1 MKKKAII
8 LTIITIIAIGIIT
21 LGVCWRNKNVKENS
35 NLISCGNHIDE
46 DQNMLCD
53 NCGVDLSK
61 SGILVKKSLTQ
72 NINEKQKVEIEGN
85 MPAQSE
91 LTIKEVDENKSQEMA
106 QKIYKDSKVIASY
119 EIGINNKNQKY
130 QPEKQGEKVIVKISG
145 LELEEDKTYVILH
158 MEDNNKKYEKINI
171 KKIGKDTVEFKARS
185 FSTYILVEINE
196 YFVTFEGNGNF
207 KVKTNAGV
215 EVESGEQLLISDF
228 SNFTVEPED
237 GYVVYG
243 EIELIDKNGKITILD
258 KKVSNL
264 TTTYTIPT
272 IEGSSRVKIRT
283 TFAPK
288 ITEQPKITKAVPG
301 EPVSFTVKSQYT
313 QRYQWQ
319 YKEPGINIW
328 KNIEGTKIGIVESDE
343 KQSKLIITNVTKAN
357 TAFEY
362 RCLLIN
368 NGCNTE
374 ETAVKTNPVM
384 AIYTTTS
391 ELDVKYTGEV
401 LEDITGKILISGDLE
416 YGATLIVDT
425 SEIKP
430 TDCNLTYK
438 WYSNSIASTE
448 NGTQI
453 KTGTNTYQITKAEI
467 GKYIYVEVVATKDG
481 YNERTIK
488 AITYDTVGKMIIQK
502 PKVSG
507 EYIYTGTEQT
517 VQLENYNTAT
527 MTASNITR
535 INSGKQVVTVSL
547 KDSSIYSWEDQTT
560 ADVKLEWEIKKLDR
574 TLTIEKSVELE
585 QGKTT
590 ILTYKYDGENA
601 DVYVKNDNETVISVT
616 NTSTTNGG
624 TLTIVGKEIGKANI
638 TINVKE
644 TTNYGDV
651 NASIEC
657 QVVKAQADTAAYM
670 ITEWTIPSAN
680 TTIKL
685 PVQGTGLNI
694 TVDWG
699 DGTAEQTVTTSFPT
713 HTYATAGTYEIKV
726 WGTCPKWGYA
736 SEWSISTSSNY
747 YTYTQYLTKVKQFGE
762 LGAKQYGFSLCKNL
776 TEVSGD
782 NLVTSKTFEN
792 VTDMSDMFSDCSNLT
807 SLDVSSFD
815 TSKVTNMSMM
825 FSYCSK
831 LTSLDLSGFDTSK
844 VTNMSSMFFYCSN
857 LTSLDVSRFD
867 TSKVTNMSS
876 MFYNCGNLTSL
887 DVSGF
892 DTSEVISMSNMFN
905 NCTNLTSL
913 DVSKFNTSNVTK
925 MLGMFNYCRNL
936 TSLDVSG
943 FDTSKVIN
951 MSEMFNYCSK
961 LTSLDV
967 SKFNTSKVT
976 DMSRMFYNCS
986 SLTSL
991 DASNFNTSN
1000 VTIMEWM
1007 FSYCSNLTSLDLS
1020 GFDTSKVTIIEGM
1033 FRNCSN
1039 LTSLDLSGF
1048 DTSEVISM
1056 SNMFSYCSNLTSL
1069 DVSKFDTSKVTDM
1082 SYMFY
1087 NCSNL
1092 TSLDVSGFDT
1102 SKVTNMPGMF
1112 SYCSNLTSL
1121 DVSGFDTSKVTII
1134 EGMFRNCSNLTS
1146 LDLSNFD
1153 TSKVTNMQN
1162 MFLNCSKL
1170 KSLQLSNKFAIPT
1183 SNNTYIFTNTP
1194 NLTSIILVDSTPL
1207 ASQFTNIK
1215 SQLDGKT
1222 FYVPS
1227 KVAETAYE
1235 TSWVADF
1242 TADRIH
1248 PILELVGDEN
1258 VTIKAGETYT
1268 DAGYTVAG
1276 FDKTNSGDY
1285 TVYGYNVTTSGE
1297 VNTAIAGTY
1306 KIDYTIT
1313 RTYTNAG
1320 VAQTDTLM
1328 SVERTV
1334 TVEVNEKAKMI
1345 TEWTIPSAN
1354 TTIKLP
1360 VQGTGLNI
1368 TVEWGDGSSEQT
1380 VTTKFPTHTYA
1391 TAGTYEIKVW
1401 GTCPMWGYA
1410 SEWSIST
1417 SSNYYTY
1424 TKYLTKVKQFGELSA
1439 TLYGFAQCNKLTE
1452 VSGDNLVTEKT
1463 FKNVTNMSY
1472 MFYYCNKLTALDV
1485 SGFNTLN
1492 VTNMSNMFCYCS
1504 NLTALDVSAFNTSNV
1519 TNMSNMFSDCTRL
1532 TSLNLMQ
1539 FDTSKVTNMV
1549 FMFDGCS
1556 SLTSLD
1562 LSGFDT
1568 SKVTDMSYM
1577 FGACIRLTNLD
1588 VSKLD
1593 TSKVTNMK
1601 GMFSAC
1607 RILTSLEISNFDT
1620 SSVENMSY
1628 MFYGCSNLITLDLS
1642 AFNTSNV
1649 TNMSNMFSD
1658 CTRLTSLNLM
1668 QFDTSKVTNMV
1679 FMFDGC
1685 SSLTSLDL
1693 SGFNT
1698 SQVKNMSN
1706 MFCDCSSLT
1715 SLNVSNFDTSNVTN
1729 MSTMFYNCSSLT
1741 SLNVTGFN
1749 TSKIT
1754 NMYQMF
1760 YGCSN
1765 LTTLDLST
1773 FDTSNVTTMYR
1784 MFYSCSS
1791 LTNLGVSNFNTSNVT
1806 NMYEMF
1812 CSCSDLVILDIGAF
1826 DTSNVTDMGY
1836 MFSNCSGLTS
1846 LDLSN
1851 FNTSSVTDMR
1861 YMFEKCGNLKSL
1873 QLSNKF
1879 KIPTSRNANMFTNT
1893 PSLKSI
1899 ILIDTE
1905 PLASQF
1911 TPVKSQLT
1919 GKTFYVPSKS
1929 AETAY
1934 ETSWVA
1940 DFTADRIQPI
1950 LELVGDEN
1958 VTIKAGE
1965 TYTDAG
1971 YTVAGFD
1978 KTNSGDYTVYGYN
1991 VTTSGEVNTAVA
2003 GKYTIEY
2010 ILTRTY
2016 KVGILNKLAE
2026 VMRVTRTVTVE
2037 VNEKAKMITEWT
2049 IPAAN
2054 TTIKLPVQGTGLKIT
2069 VDWGDGT
2076 AEQTVTTA
2084 FPTHIYATAG
2094 TYEIKVWGTCPHWG
2108 DASSSTV
2115 STTSNYY
2122 TYTQYLT
2129 KVKQF
2134 GELGARQYGFAQ
2146 CKNLT
2151 EVSGNNLVTSK
2162 TFENVTDMADMFYNC
2177 SNLTSLD
2184 VSGFDT
2190 SKVTNMSAMF
2200 YSCSN
2205 LTSLDVSGFDTSNV
2219 TTMSSMFGSC
2229 RNLTSLNVS
2238 GFDTSNVTTM
2248 GGMFDRCRN
2257 LTSLNVSG
2265 FDTSNV
2271 TDMSGM
2277 FQSCSG
2283 LTSLDVS
2290 GFDTSNVTTMGG
2302 MFSTCR
2308 NLTSLNVS
2316 GFDTSKVTNMSGM
2329 FSDCSKLTSL
2339 DVSGFDT
2346 AKVTKM
2352 SSMFNRC
2359 SNLTSLDV
2367 SEFDTAKVTDMS
2379 LMFYYC
2385 SNLTSLDVSGFDT
2398 SNVRSMYSMF
2408 QNCSGLT
2415 SLDLSNF
2422 NTSKVTDM
2430 SYMFY
2435 NCTKLKSLQLSN
2447 KFKTP
2452 TSNISNMFT
2461 NTPTIKSII
2470 IVDSEPLAS
2479 QFTPVKSQ
2487 LTGKTFYVPNKVAET
2502 AYEESWS
2509 GDFTADRIQPILELV
2524 GDENVTIKA
2533 GETYTDAG
2541 YTVAGFDK
2549 TNSGDYTV
2557 YGYNVTTSGE
2567 VNTAVAGKYT
2577 IEYILT
2583 RTHNNGT
2590 GTVTEEI
2597 MKATRTVEV
2606 IDTASYMITEW
2617 TIPSANTTIKL
2628 PVQGTGLNITVDW
2641 GDGSAE
2647 QTVTTAF
2654 PTHIYAEAGTY
2665 EIKVRGNCP
2674 EWGYASS
2681 STVSTTSDY
2690 YTYTQYLTKV
2700 KQFGELNA
2708 TRYGFARC
2716 TSLTEVS
2723 GENLVTSKTFEK
2735 VTSME
2740 GMFYNCEGL
2749 INLDLSNFDTSKVT
2763 SMSRMFDGCSRLTNL
2778 DVSGFDTSQVTS
2790 MYQMFYVCSSLTNLD
2805 LSGFNTSKVTNMG
2818 DMFYHCSS
2826 LTNLDVSRFDT
2837 SSVTYMG
2844 LMFAD
2849 CSSLTNLDVSRFD
2862 TSKVTN
2868 MGVMFYNCEGLTNLD
2883 VSGFNTSKVTEMG
2896 LMFAGCSSLTNLD
2909 VSGFD
2914 TSNVTSMQSMFRDCS
2929 KLTNLDVSRFNT
2941 SQVTDMISMF
2951 DGCSSLTNLDVSRFD
2966 TSNVTSMSGM
2976 FAGCS
2981 SLTSLDVSRFNTSK
2995 VTDMYVM
3002 FSGCSNL
3009 KTLQLSNKYAIPTSN
3024 ATNMFTNTTNLN
3036 SIILVD
3042 NIPLANQFTN
3052 VKDQL
3057 NGKKIYVPNKVAET
3071 TYEESWSGDF
3081 TADRIQPILELVGKE
3096 NITLNVG
3103 NTYTDAGYTVAGF
3116 DKTNSG
3122 DYTVYGY
3129 NVTTSGE
3136 VNTAVAGKY
3145 TIEYILT
3152 RTHNN
3157 GTGTVTEEIMKATR
3171 TVEVIDTA
3179 SYMITEWN
3187 VSGDAGLTI
3196 KLPAQGIGLNI
3207 TVDWGDGSDTET
3219 FTTAFPTHTYATA
3232 GTYEIKVWGTCPEWG
3247 YSSRTAVKTTS
3258 DYYTYTQY
3266 LTKVKQFGE
3275 LNAIR
3280 YGFAQCENLVEVSG
3294 ENLVTSKTFEK
3305 TTSMAYMF
3313 YQCSSITNLDVSN
3326 FDTSKATTMSY
3337 MFFGCSNLTKLD
3349 VSNFDTSKV
3358 TTMSYMFFGCS
3369 NLTKL
3374 DVSNFDTSKV
3384 TIMSYM
3390 FGGCR
3395 NLKSLDVSDFDVSN
3409 VSTMECMFAACSNLI
3424 SLDVSNFNTS
3434 NVTNMGL
3441 MFSSCRNLTSLDLSN
3456 FDTSN
3461 VINMTKM
3468 FNGCA
3473 NLKELNLN
3481 NFNTLNV
3488 TKMSSMFR
3496 DCGSLTSLNV
3506 SSFDT
3511 SKVTDMSEMFYNCS
3525 SLTSLD
3531 ISKFDTSKVTDMSR
3545 MFRDCRNLTSLD
3557 VSNFDTSNVKS
3568 TSYMFDSCTNLKS
3581 LQLSNKFKIPT
3592 SKNTDIFAN
3601 TTSLNSLI
3609 LVDTE
3614 PLASQFTSVKSQIT
3628 GKTIYVPNKVAETA
3642 YETAWASDFTADR
3655 IRPILELVG
3664 KENITLNVGN
3674 TYTDA
3679 GYTVAGFDKTNSGDY
3694 TVYGY
3699 NVTTSGEVNTA
3710 VAGKYTIEYILT
3722 RTHNNGTGTVTEE
3735 IMKAT
3740 RTVEVIDTASYMITE
3755 WNVSGDAGLTIKLPV
3770 QGTGLNITVDWG
3782 DGTESEAI
3790 TTAFPTH
3797 TYDTAGTYEIKVLG
3811 TCPEWG
3817 YASLGSVSTTSNS
3830 NYYTYTQYLTKV
3842 KQFGELGAQQYGF
3855 AQCKNL
3861 TEVSGDN
3868 LVTSK
3873 TFENVTDMSY
3883 MFYYCSNLT
3892 SLDVSGFDTSKVTNM
3907 SSMFRNCSNLT
3918 SLDVSK
3924 FNTSNVTSMLYM
3936 FCGCSNLTSLDLT
3949 NFDTSKVT
3957 DMSGM
3962 FYNCSKLMSLDVSG
3976 FDTSKVTDMSS
3987 MFYYCSNLTSLDV
4000 SKFNTSNVTDMSRM
4014 FYYCSNLTSLDVSG
4028 FDTSKVTTM
4037 AWMFYN
4043 CSNLTSL
4050 DVSGF
4055 DTAKVTNMRY
4065 MFGKCSNLTSLDVSG
4080 FDTSKVTDMSVMFYN
4095 CTGLISLDLTNFD
4108 TLNVTTM
4115 SDMFSNC
4122 SNLTSLDVSGFD
4134 TSKVTNM
4141 QKMFLNCSKL
4151 KSLQL
4156 TNKFKIPSSGITDMF
4171 TNTTNLTSII
4181 LVDSTPLAGQFT
4193 NIKSQLDGK
4202 KFYVPNK
4209 VAETAYEESWSG
4221 DFTADRIQPILE
4233 LVGKENITL
4242 NVGETYTD
4250 AGYTVAGFTKADS
4263 GAYTCY
4269 GYSVSSS
4276 GEVNTAVAGKY
4287 KITYKVTRTYEKDGQ
4302 TITTQ
4307 PYEVT
4312 REITVMALPLTKPTL
4327 IGTYTYNGLIQTA
4340 QLKTVNESRFEI
4352 TNNTRKD
4359 AGTQEITVSIKDK
4372 NTYAWEDG
4380 TTDDIKITWEIKPI
4394 IAEITWSATTIEYDG
4409 TAKTVTATVSNAV
4422 NGEVITVTEYEG
4434 TTTAVNVGEYTAKVK
4449 SLSSTN
4455 YTLEG
4460 ALNTE
4465 KKWYIQVTVVDMQVI
4480 MKDYSYGGT
4489 LPTPSITNNSAGRKV
4504 TYYYSENDTNQ
4515 GGTDWSTVKDSFAL
4529 PVGTYYMYAIVEANQ
4544 NYQETLTDP
4553 VSFKVLGTEL
4563 KVSVTKENKIEYDG
4577 NWVNQNVYIYIT
4589 VEGNANVT
4597 AYQYKIGTNGSW
4609 IDKVTSPVILQNNM
4623 NGEVIVRGVNPAGKA
4638 VTSEKSAGLIKI
4650 DKTVPSI
4657 TNVSYKNE
4665 NKELSITATINDNL
4679 SGITAYAITAE
4690 NGIREWIESTQGTKQ
4705 AIVDGSG
4712 TYTIWAKDEAGNI
4725 GHETIDVVKDIHA
4738 PVGTIIVKDA
4748 YTVESN
4754 IYYTNQMNVILQIT
4768 ATDDIST
4775 SNQIKMAI
4783 YKEDDYNAL
4792 TSEDEIVWEQYK
4804 ENKQWTLTKENAD
4817 EKIYLI
4823 LKDMAGNISVK
4834 VGK

>member
-91 LTIKEVDENKSQEMA
+91 LTIKEVDENKSQEIA
-106 QKIYKDSKVIASY
+106 EKIYKDSKVIASY

-288 ITEQPKITKAVPG
+288 ITEQPKITKAVLG

-736 SEWSISTSSNY
+736 SFNTVSSTSNSDY

-762 LGAKQYGFSLCKNL
+762 LGAQQYGFAQCKNV

-792 VTDMSDMFSDCSNLT
+792 VTDMSRMFSSCSN
-807 SLDVSSFD
+807 
-815 TSKVTNMSMM
+815 
-825 FSYCSK
+825 
-831 LTSLDLSGFDTSK
+831 LTSLDLSGFDTSN
-844 VTNMSSMFFYCSN
+844 VTNMSRMFSSCSN
-857 LTSLDVSRFD
+857 
-867 TSKVTNMSS
+867 
-876 MFYNCGNLTSL
+876 
-887 DVSGF
+887 
-892 DTSEVISMSNMFN
+892 
-905 NCTNLTSL
+905 
-913 DVSKFNTSNVTK
+913 
-925 MLGMFNYCRNL
+925 
-936 TSLDVSG
+936 
-943 FDTSKVIN
+943 
-951 MSEMFNYCSK
+951 

-976 DMSRMFYNCS
+976 DMSG
-986 SLTSL
+986 
-991 DASNFNTSN
+991 
-1000 VTIMEWM
+1000 M
-1007 FSYCSNLTSLDLS
+1007 FSNCSNLTSLDVSKFNTSKVTTMSGMFYNCSKLMSLDVSGFDTSNVTTMSGMFDNCSKLMSLDVS
-1020 GFDTSKVTIIEGM
+1020 GFDTSKVTDMSSM
-1033 FRNCSN
+1033 FY
-1039 LTSLDLSGF
+1039 
-1048 DTSEVISM
+1048 
-1056 SNMFSYCSNLTSL
+1056 YCSNLTSL
-1069 DVSKFDTSKVTDM
+1069 DVSKFNTSNVTDMSRMFYYCSNLTSLDVSRFDTSNVTTMSGMFDNCSNLTSLDVSKFNTSKVTNMGAMFSGCSKLISLDVSGFDTSNVTTM
-1082 SYMFY
+1082 SGMFY
-1087 NCSNL
+1087 NCSKL
-1092 TSLDVSGFDT
+1092 MSLDVSGFDT
-1102 SKVTNMPGMF
+1102 SKVTDMSSMF
-1112 SYCSNLTSL
+1112 YYCSNLTSLDVSKFNTSNVTDMSRMFYYCSNLTSL
-1121 DVSGFDTSKVTII
+1121 DVSGFDTSKVTTMAW
-1134 EGMFRNCSNLTS
+1134 MFYDCSNLTSLDVSGFDTAKVTNMRYMFGKCSNLTS
-1146 LDLSNFD
+1146 LDLSGFDTSKVTTMAWMFYNCTGLISLDLTNFDTSNVTDLSMMFYDCSNLTSLDVSGFD

-1170 KSLQLSNKFAIPT
+1170 KSLQLSNKFKIPT
-1183 SNNTYIFTNTP
+1183 SKNGSMFTNTP
-1194 NLTSIILVDSTPL
+1194 TLKSIIIVDTEPL
-1207 ASQFTNIK
+1207 ASQFTPVK
-1215 SQLDGKT
+1215 SQLTGKT
-1222 FYVPS
+1222 IYVPS
-1227 KVAETAYE
+1227 KSDETAYE

-1242 TADRIH
+1242 TADRIQ

-1297 VNTAIAGTY
+1297 VNTTVVGTY
-1306 KIDYTIT
+1306 KIDYTLT

-1345 TEWTIPSAN
+1345 TEWTISTDN
-1354 TTIKLP
+1354 TEIKLP

-1368 TVEWGDGSSEQT
+1368 TVDWGDGSSEQT

-1424 TKYLTKVKQFGELSA
+1424 TQYLTKVKQFGELSA

-1485 SGFNTLN
+1485 SGFNTSN

-1601 GMFSAC
+1601 GMFSLC

-1919 GKTFYVPSKS
+1919 GKTIYVPNKV

-1978 KTNSGDYTVYGYN
+1978 KTNSGDYTVYCYN
-1991 VTTSGEVNTAVA
+1991 VTTSGEVNTAKV
-2003 GKYTIEY
+2003 GTYKIEY

-2016 KVGILNKLAE
+2016 TIAGTTQTDTVMTAE
-2026 VMRVTRTVTVE
+2026 RTVIVKSAVKE
-2037 VNEKAKMITEWT
+2037 EAKMITEWT

-2054 TTIKLPVQGTGLKIT
+2054 TTIKLPVQGTGLNIT
-2069 VDWGDGT
+2069 VDWGDGS

-2084 FPTHIYATAG
+2084 FPTHTYATAG
-2094 TYEIKVWGTCPHWG
+2094 TYEIKVWGTCPRWG
-2108 DASSSTV
+2108 YASDATVDESSD
-2115 STTSNYY
+2115 YY
-2122 TYTQYLT
+2122 TYINYLT
-2129 KVKQF
+2129 KVKQL
-2134 GELGARQYGFAQ
+2134 GELGVTRYGFSY
-2146 CKNLT
+2146 CSNLT
-2151 EVSGNNLVTSK
+2151 EVSGDNLTTDK
-2162 TFENVTDMADMFYNC
+2162 TFENVTSMAFMFNAC
-2177 SNLTSLD
+2177 RSLTTLD
-2184 VSGFDT
+2184 VS
-2190 SKVTNMSAMF
+2190 KVN
-2200 YSCSN
+2200 
-2205 LTSLDVSGFDTSNV
+2205 
-2219 TTMSSMFGSC
+2219 
-2229 RNLTSLNVS
+2229 
-2238 GFDTSNVTTM
+2238 
-2248 GGMFDRCRN
+2248 
-2257 LTSLNVSG
+2257 
-2265 FDTSNV
+2265 TSNV
-2271 TDMSGM
+2271 TDMAHM
-2277 FQSCSG
+2277 FSECANLTILDVSKFDTRNVTNMSCIFYNCSG
-2283 LTSLDVS
+2283 LTGLDVS
-2290 GFDTSNVTTMGG
+2290 KFNTSN
-2302 MFSTCR
+2302 
-2308 NLTSLNVS
+2308 
-2316 GFDTSKVTNMSGM
+2316 VTNMSG
-2329 FSDCSKLTSL
+2329 
-2339 DVSGFDT
+2339 
-2346 AKVTKM
+2346 
-2352 SSMFNRC
+2352 
-2359 SNLTSLDV
+2359 
-2367 SEFDTAKVTDMS
+2367 
-2379 LMFYYC
+2379 
-2385 SNLTSLDVSGFDT
+2385 
-2398 SNVRSMYSMF
+2398 MF

-2415 SLDLSNF
+2415 SLDVSKFDTSNVIDMSYMFSSCSDLTSLDVSKF
-2422 NTSKVTDM
+2422 NTSNVTNMPGMFSSCSGLTSLDVSKFNTSNVTIMASMFSSCRGLTSLDVTNFDTSKVTNM

-2435 NCTKLKSLQLSN
+2435 NCTGLISLDVTNFNTSNVTDMSGMFLYSGKLNSIQLSN
-2447 KFKTP
+2447 KFKIP
-2452 TSNISNMFT
+2452 TSKNGSMFT
-2461 NTPTIKSII
+2461 NTTNLNSII
-2470 IVDSEPLAS
+2470 IVGTEPLAS

-2487 LTGKTFYVPNKVAET
+2487 LTGKTFYVPSKVAET

-2567 VNTAVAGKYT
+2567 VNTANAGTYK
-2577 IEYILT
+2577 IEYTLT

-2606 IDTASYMITEW
+2606 VDTASYMITEWTIPSGDTEIKLPVQGTGLNITVDWGDGSSEQTVTTAFPTHTYATAGTYEIKIRGNCPEWGYAEGYMSASSDYYTYTQYLTKVKQFGELNATQYGFAWCGKLTEVSGENLVTRKTFEKVTDMSNMFFRCYELTNLDASGFYTGKVTNMMNMFYFCENLTNLDVSEFDTSNVKDMNWMFGYCQNLTSLNVSGFNTSNVKNMRAMFSSCGKLTSLDVSNFNTSSVTDMNGMFSSCGQLTNLDVSSFNTSNIINMSCMFRGCTGLTSIDVSNFNTNNVTDLSGMFSKCKNLTILNVSNFNTSKVTDMSGMFSSCSGLTSLDVSGFDTSKVINMSDMFNYCSKLTSLDLSGFDTSKVTNMQMMFEWCNNLKSLQLSDKFEIPTSKNGYMFDVTSNLKSIILVDITPLANQFTSIKNQLDGKTIYVPNKDAETVYEEAWSGDFSGDRIRPILELIGEENIKTNKGEKYTDAGATVAGFTSINSTEYTTYGYNLTSSGEVDTTTIGTYKIEYTLIRTYNNGTNTVTEEIMKATRTVEVVEIDPTVYMITEWTIPSANTTIKLPVQGTGLNITVDWGDGTDVETVTTAFPTHIYEIAGTYEIKVRGNCPEWGYAGNSSIYAGNNYYTYTQYLTKVKQFGELNATKYGFTHCENLTEVSGENLATKKTFEKVTDMSYMFNYCRNLTAFGTKGFDTSNVTNMEWMFRFCNSLINIDLSELDTENVTNMCTMFVGCTNLTNLDLKSFNTSKVTDMSYMFADCNNLINLELSSFDTSNVKDMTWMFYGCSNLTNLDLSGFDTSNVTNMQMMFGWCNNLKSLQLSSKFVIPISNVTDMFTNTSNLKSIIMIDNTPLANQFASIKDQLDGKTIYVPNKEAEAVYEEAWSGDFSGDRIRPILELVGEEKIAINKGETYTEAGATVAGFTKANSGDYTVYGYNLTSSGEVNTAVVGTYKIEYILTRTYNNGTETVTEEVMREIRTVDVVDTASYMITEW

-2647 QTVTTAF
+2647 QTVTTSF
-2654 PTHIYAEAGTY
+2654 PTHTYATAGTY
-2665 EIKVRGNCP
+2665 EIKVRGNCS

-2681 STVSTTSDY
+2681 STVSTTSNY
-2690 YTYTQYLTKV
+2690 YTYTKYLTKV

-2763 SMSRMFDGCSRLTNL
+2763 SMSRMFDGCSSLTNL
-2778 DVSGFDTSQVTS
+2778 DVSGFDTSKVTS

-2826 LTNLDVSRFDT
+2826 LTNLDVSNFDT
-2837 SSVTYMG
+2837 SNVTYMG
-2844 LMFAD
+2844 VMFAN
-2849 CSSLTNLDVSRFD
+2849 CSSLTNLDVSRFE

-2868 MGVMFYNCEGLTNLD
+2868 MGVMFGNCSKLTNLD
-2883 VSGFNTSKVTEMG
+2883 VSGFNTSQVTEMG

-2909 VSGFD
+2909 VSKFD
-2914 TSNVTSMQSMFRDCS
+2914 TSNVTYMESMFRNCS

-2941 SQVTDMISMF
+2941 SKVTSMSGMF
-2951 DGCSSLTNLDVSRFD
+2951 DGCSSLTNLDVSDFD
-2966 TSNVTSMSGM
+2966 TSNVTYMESMFGNCSKLTNLDVSGFNTSKVTSMNGM

-2981 SLTSLDVSRFNTSK
+2981 SLTNIDVS
-2995 VTDMYVM
+2995 
-3002 FSGCSNL
+3002 G
-3009 KTLQLSNKYAIPTSN
+3009 
-3024 ATNMFTNTTNLN
+3024 
-3036 SIILVD
+3036 
-3042 NIPLANQFTN
+3042 
-3052 VKDQL
+3052 
-3057 NGKKIYVPNKVAET
+3057 
-3071 TYEESWSGDF
+3071 
-3081 TADRIQPILELVGKE
+3081 
-3096 NITLNVG
+3096 
-3103 NTYTDAGYTVAGF
+3103 
-3116 DKTNSG
+3116 
-3122 DYTVYGY
+3122 
-3129 NVTTSGE
+3129 
-3136 VNTAVAGKY
+3136 
-3145 TIEYILT
+3145 
-3152 RTHNN
+3152 
-3157 GTGTVTEEIMKATR
+3157 
-3171 TVEVIDTA
+3171 
-3179 SYMITEWN
+3179 
-3187 VSGDAGLTI
+3187 
-3196 KLPAQGIGLNI
+3196 
-3207 TVDWGDGSDTET
+3207 
-3219 FTTAFPTHTYATA
+3219 
-3232 GTYEIKVWGTCPEWG
+3232 
-3247 YSSRTAVKTTS
+3247 
-3258 DYYTYTQY
+3258 
-3266 LTKVKQFGE
+3266 
-3275 LNAIR
+3275 
-3280 YGFAQCENLVEVSG
+3280 
-3294 ENLVTSKTFEK
+3294 
-3305 TTSMAYMF
+3305 
-3313 YQCSSITNLDVSN
+3313 
-3326 FDTSKATTMSY
+3326 
-3337 MFFGCSNLTKLD
+3337 
-3349 VSNFDTSKV
+3349 
-3358 TTMSYMFFGCS
+3358 
-3369 NLTKL
+3369 
-3374 DVSNFDTSKV
+3374 
-3384 TIMSYM
+3384 
-3390 FGGCR
+3390 
-3395 NLKSLDVSDFDVSN
+3395 
-3409 VSTMECMFAACSNLI
+3409 
-3424 SLDVSNFNTS
+3424 
-3434 NVTNMGL
+3434 
-3441 MFSSCRNLTSLDLSN
+3441 

-3461 VINMTKM
+3461 VTY
-3468 FNGCA
+3468 
-3473 NLKELNLN
+3473 
-3481 NFNTLNV
+3481 
-3488 TKMSSMFR
+3488 MSA
-3496 DCGSLTSLNV
+3496 
-3506 SSFDT
+3506 
-3511 SKVTDMSEMFYNCS
+3511 MFYN
-3525 SLTSLD
+3525 
-3531 ISKFDTSKVTDMSR
+3531 
-3545 MFRDCRNLTSLD
+3545 
-3557 VSNFDTSNVKS
+3557 
-3568 TSYMFDSCTNLKS
+3568 CTNLKS

-3592 SKNTDIFAN
+3592 SNNTNIFAN
-3601 TTSLNSLI
+3601 TTILNSLI
-3609 LVDTE
+3609 LVDNE
-3614 PLASQFTSVKSQIT
+3614 PLASQFTSVKDQLT
-3628 GKTIYVPNKVAETA
+3628 GKTI
-3642 YETAWASDFTADR
+3642 
-3655 IRPILELVG
+3655 
-3664 KENITLNVGN
+3664 
-3674 TYTDA
+3674 
-3679 GYTVAGFDKTNSGDY
+3679 
-3694 TVYGY
+3694 
-3699 NVTTSGEVNTA
+3699 
-3710 VAGKYTIEYILT
+3710 
-3722 RTHNNGTGTVTEE
+3722 
-3735 IMKAT
+3735 
-3740 RTVEVIDTASYMITE
+3740 
-3755 WNVSGDAGLTIKLPV
+3755 
-3770 QGTGLNITVDWG
+3770 
-3782 DGTESEAI
+3782 
-3790 TTAFPTH
+3790 
-3797 TYDTAGTYEIKVLG
+3797 
-3811 TCPEWG
+3811 
-3817 YASLGSVSTTSNS
+3817 
-3830 NYYTYTQYLTKV
+3830 
-3842 KQFGELGAQQYGF
+3842 
-3855 AQCKNL
+3855 
-3861 TEVSGDN
+3861 
-3868 LVTSK
+3868 
-3873 TFENVTDMSY
+3873 
-3883 MFYYCSNLT
+3883 
-3892 SLDVSGFDTSKVTNM
+3892 
-3907 SSMFRNCSNLT
+3907 
-3918 SLDVSK
+3918 
-3924 FNTSNVTSMLYM
+3924 
-3936 FCGCSNLTSLDLT
+3936 
-3949 NFDTSKVT
+3949 
-3957 DMSGM
+3957 
-3962 FYNCSKLMSLDVSG
+3962 
-3976 FDTSKVTDMSS
+3976 
-3987 MFYYCSNLTSLDV
+3987 
-4000 SKFNTSNVTDMSRM
+4000 
-4014 FYYCSNLTSLDVSG
+4014 
-4028 FDTSKVTTM
+4028 
-4037 AWMFYN
+4037 
-4043 CSNLTSL
+4043 
-4050 DVSGF
+4050 
-4055 DTAKVTNMRY
+4055 
-4065 MFGKCSNLTSLDVSG
+4065 
-4080 FDTSKVTDMSVMFYN
+4080 
-4095 CTGLISLDLTNFD
+4095 
-4108 TLNVTTM
+4108 
-4115 SDMFSNC
+4115 
-4122 SNLTSLDVSGFD
+4122 
-4134 TSKVTNM
+4134 
-4141 QKMFLNCSKL
+4141 
-4151 KSLQL
+4151 
-4156 TNKFKIPSSGITDMF
+4156 
-4171 TNTTNLTSII
+4171 
-4181 LVDSTPLAGQFT
+4181 
-4193 NIKSQLDGK
+4193 
-4202 KFYVPNK
+4202 YVPNK

-4233 LVGKENITL
+4233 LVGVENVTIK
-4242 NVGETYTD
+4242 VGETYTD
-4250 AGYTVAGFTKADS
+4250 AGYTVAGFTEADS

-4276 GEVNTAVAGKY
+4276 GEVNTAVVGKY

-4748 YTVESN
+4748 YTVENN

-4792 TSEDEIVWEQYK
+4792 TSENEIVWEQYK

>member
-61 SGILVKKSLTQ
+61 SGMLVKKSLTQ

-91 LTIKEVDENKSQEMA
+91 LTIKEVDENKSQEIA

-264 TTTYTIPT
+264 TATYTIPT

-328 KNIEGTKIGIVESDE
+328 KNIEGTKIGIVESNE

-560 ADVKLEWEIKKLDR
+560 EDIKLEWEIKKLDR
-574 TLTIEKSVELE
+574 TLTIEELGE
-585 QGKTT
+585 LKPGNTKTV
-590 ILTYKYDGENA
+590 TYRYDGENA

-685 PVQGTGLNI
+685 PVQGTGLNV

-699 DGTAEQTVTTSFPT
+699 DGSAEQTVTTAFPT

-726 WGTCPKWGYA
+726 WGTCPEWGYSSKWSISTSSNYYTYTQYLTKVKQFGELGAQQYGFAQCKNLTEVSGDNLVTSKTFENVTYMSYMFYNCSNLTSLDVSRFDTSKVTNMSGMFSYCSNLTSLDVSGFDTSNVTTMSWMFGNCSNLTSLDVSGFDTSKVTTMSSMFCNCSNLTSLDVSGFDTSKVTTMAAMFRDCSNLTSLDVSKFNTSKVTEMGGMFQNCSGLTSLDVSKFNTSNVTDMPSMFDGCSSLTNLDVSKFNTSNVTNMLNMFYSCSGLTSLDVSGFDTSKVTTMTHMFGNCSNLTSLDVSGFDTSKVTNMSYMFYNCSNLTSLDVSEFDTSKVTNMQKMFLNCSKLKSLQLSNKFKIPTSSISNMFTNTPTLKSIIIVDSEPLASQFTSVKDQLAGKTIYVPNKIAEATYETAWASDFTADKIKPILELVGDENVTIKTGDNYTDAGYTVAGFNKANSGDYTVYGYNVTTSGEVNTAVGGKYKIEYILTRTYDNAGVAQTDTLMSVERTVTVEVNEKAKMITEWNVSGDAGLTIKLPVEGTGLNITVDWGDGSAEQTVTTSFPTHTYATAGIYEIKVWGRCPNWGYA

-762 LGAKQYGFSLCKNL
+762 LSATQYGFAKCKNL
-776 TEVSGD
+776 TEVSGE

-792 VTDMSDMFSDCSNLT
+792 VTDMSC
-807 SLDVSSFD
+807 
-815 TSKVTNMSMM
+815 
-825 FSYCSK
+825 
-831 LTSLDLSGFDTSK
+831 
-844 VTNMSSMFFYCSN
+844 
-857 LTSLDVSRFD
+857 
-867 TSKVTNMSS
+867 
-876 MFYNCGNLTSL
+876 MFY
-887 DVSGF
+887 
-892 DTSEVISMSNMFN
+892 
-905 NCTNLTSL
+905 
-913 DVSKFNTSNVTK
+913 
-925 MLGMFNYCRNL
+925 
-936 TSLDVSG
+936 
-943 FDTSKVIN
+943 
-951 MSEMFNYCSK
+951 YCSK

-976 DMSRMFYNCS
+976 DMS
-986 SLTSL
+986 
-991 DASNFNTSN
+991 
-1000 VTIMEWM
+1000 
-1007 FSYCSNLTSLDLS
+1007 
-1020 GFDTSKVTIIEGM
+1020 
-1033 FRNCSN
+1033 
-1039 LTSLDLSGF
+1039 
-1048 DTSEVISM
+1048 
-1056 SNMFSYCSNLTSL
+1056 
-1069 DVSKFDTSKVTDM
+1069 
-1082 SYMFY
+1082 YMFY
-1087 NCSNL
+1087 
-1092 TSLDVSGFDT
+1092 
-1102 SKVTNMPGMF
+1102 
-1112 SYCSNLTSL
+1112 YCSNLTSL
-1121 DVSGFDTSKVTII
+1121 DVSGFDTSKVIYMGYMF
-1134 EGMFRNCSNLTS
+1134 EGCYELTNL
-1146 LDLSNFD
+1146 D
-1153 TSKVTNMQN
+1153 V
-1162 MFLNCSKL
+1162 
-1170 KSLQLSNKFAIPT
+1170 NKF
-1183 SNNTYIFTNTP
+1183 N
-1194 NLTSIILVDSTPL
+1194 
-1207 ASQFTNIK
+1207 
-1215 SQLDGKT
+1215 
-1222 FYVPS
+1222 
-1227 KVAETAYE
+1227 
-1235 TSWVADF
+1235 
-1242 TADRIH
+1242 
-1248 PILELVGDEN
+1248 
-1258 VTIKAGETYT
+1258 
-1268 DAGYTVAG
+1268 
-1276 FDKTNSGDY
+1276 
-1285 TVYGYNVTTSGE
+1285 
-1297 VNTAIAGTY
+1297 
-1306 KIDYTIT
+1306 
-1313 RTYTNAG
+1313 
-1320 VAQTDTLM
+1320 
-1328 SVERTV
+1328 
-1334 TVEVNEKAKMI
+1334 
-1345 TEWTIPSAN
+1345 
-1354 TTIKLP
+1354 
-1360 VQGTGLNI
+1360 
-1368 TVEWGDGSSEQT
+1368 
-1380 VTTKFPTHTYA
+1380 
-1391 TAGTYEIKVW
+1391 
-1401 GTCPMWGYA
+1401 
-1410 SEWSIST
+1410 
-1417 SSNYYTY
+1417 
-1424 TKYLTKVKQFGELSA
+1424 
-1439 TLYGFAQCNKLTE
+1439 
-1452 VSGDNLVTEKT
+1452 
-1463 FKNVTNMSY
+1463 
-1472 MFYYCNKLTALDV
+1472 
-1485 SGFNTLN
+1485 
-1492 VTNMSNMFCYCS
+1492 
-1504 NLTALDVSAFNTSNV
+1504 
-1519 TNMSNMFSDCTRL
+1519 
-1532 TSLNLMQ
+1532 
-1539 FDTSKVTNMV
+1539 TSKVTNMV
-1549 FMFDGCS
+1549 RMFSGCRKLTKLDVSNFNTSKVTNMISMFS
-1556 SLTSLD
+1556 SCSQLTNLD
-1562 LSGFDT
+1562 VSGFDT
-1568 SKVTDMSYM
+1568 SNVTSMYDMFGKCSGLTSLDVNNFNTLKVTDMSNMFSNCIRLTNLNLNNFDTSNVTDMSYM
-1577 FGACIRLTNLD
+1577 FSSCEGLTNL
-1588 VSKLD
+1588 SISSFN
-1593 TSKVTNMK
+1593 TSKVKDMES
-1601 GMFSAC
+1601 MFSNC
-1607 RILTSLEISNFDT
+1607 SSLT
-1620 SSVENMSY
+1620 
-1628 MFYGCSNLITLDLS
+1628 TLDAS
-1642 AFNTSNV
+1642 SFDTSNV
-1649 TNMSNMFSD
+1649 TNMYCMFSE
-1658 CTRLTSLNLM
+1658 CSKLTSLNVNK
-1668 QFDTSKVTNMV
+1668 FSTSKVRNMYH
-1679 FMFDGC
+1679 MFYNC
-1685 SSLTSLDL
+1685 KKLTSLNV
-1693 SGFNT
+1693 SNFNT
-1698 SQVKNMSN
+1698 SSVTNMEG
-1706 MFCDCSSLT
+1706 MFGNCSSLT
-1715 SLNVSNFDTSNVTN
+1715 SLNVSNFNTSSVTTMKSMFENCSKLTNLDVSNFDTSKVTNMFSMFVYCGRLTTLDLSKFNTSNVTD
-1729 MSTMFYNCSSLT
+1729 M
-1741 SLNVTGFN
+1741 
-1749 TSKIT
+1749 T
-1754 NMYQMF
+1754 NMF

-1765 LTTLDLST
+1765 LTSLNVSN
-1773 FDTSNVTTMYR
+1773 FDTSKVTSMDV
-1784 MFYSCSS
+1784 MFY
-1791 LTNLGVSNFNTSNVT
+1791 
-1806 NMYEMF
+1806 
-1812 CSCSDLVILDIGAF
+1812 
-1826 DTSNVTDMGY
+1826 
-1836 MFSNCSGLTS
+1836 NCSKLTS
-1846 LDLSN
+1846 LDVSN
-1851 FNTSSVTDMR
+1851 FDTSKITSMHDMFNR
-1861 YMFEKCGNLKSL
+1861 CGGLKSL
-1873 QLSNKF
+1873 QLSSKF
-1879 KIPTSRNANMFTNT
+1879 KIFTGSSSGIFNNTTSLN
-1893 PSLKSI
+1893 SL
-1899 ILIDTE
+1899 ILVDSE

-1911 TPVKSQLT
+1911 TPVVSQLT
-1919 GKTFYVPSKS
+1919 GKTIYVPSKS

-1934 ETSWVA
+1934 EESWSG

-1950 LELVGDEN
+1950 LELVGKEN
-1958 VTIKAGE
+1958 ITLNVGE

-1991 VTTSGEVNTAVA
+1991 VTTSGEVNTAVV

-2016 KVGILNKLAE
+2016 NNGTEIVTEE
-2026 VMRVTRTVTVE
+2026 VMRETRTIE
-2037 VNEKAKMITEWT
+2037 VINTASQMITEWT
-2049 IPAAN
+2049 IPAN
-2054 TTIKLPVQGTGLKIT
+2054 TTIKLPVQGTGLNVR
-2069 VDWGDGT
+2069 VDWGDGSG
-2076 AEQTVTTA
+2076 AETITTA
-2084 FPTHIYATAG
+2084 FPTHTYTTAG
-2094 TYEIKVWGTCPHWG
+2094 TYEIKVWGTCPEWG
-2108 DASSSTV
+2108 NCSELTV
-2115 STTSNYY
+2115 STTSFYY

-2134 GELGARQYGFAQ
+2134 GELEATRYGFLR
-2146 CKNLT
+2146 CINLT
-2151 EVSGNNLVTSK
+2151 EVTGATVNSTSKVTSMRDMFAFCSNLQNVDFTNFNTSNVTSLIQMFWGCQK
-2162 TFENVTDMADMFYNC
+2162 LISIDLSDFDTRKVTDMSGVFGECYSLQEINLSSFDTSEVTSMRAMFQRCYVLKNIDIQKFDVRKVQIFDHMFYDCRAVEELDVSGFVTTSAISMKQMFTKCAKIKQLNISNFDTKNVTNMQWMFRECKLLETIDLSNFNTEKVTDMAQMFYSCTSIKEINIDNFDTQNVTDMSWMFGSCSKLTSLNLSGFDTSNVTTMSGMFSNCSNLTSLDLSGFDTSKVTMMLSMFYNCSNLTSLDLSGFNTSNVTNTSYMFYNC

-2190 SKVTNMSAMF
+2190 SKA
-2200 YSCSN
+2200 
-2205 LTSLDVSGFDTSNV
+2205 
-2219 TTMSSMFGSC
+2219 
-2229 RNLTSLNVS
+2229 
-2238 GFDTSNVTTM
+2238 
-2248 GGMFDRCRN
+2248 
-2257 LTSLNVSG
+2257 
-2265 FDTSNV
+2265 
-2271 TDMSGM
+2271 
-2277 FQSCSG
+2277 
-2283 LTSLDVS
+2283 
-2290 GFDTSNVTTMGG
+2290 
-2302 MFSTCR
+2302 
-2308 NLTSLNVS
+2308 
-2316 GFDTSKVTNMSGM
+2316 
-2329 FSDCSKLTSL
+2329 
-2339 DVSGFDT
+2339 
-2346 AKVTKM
+2346 
-2352 SSMFNRC
+2352 
-2359 SNLTSLDV
+2359 
-2367 SEFDTAKVTDMS
+2367 
-2379 LMFYYC
+2379 
-2385 SNLTSLDVSGFDT
+2385 
-2398 SNVRSMYSMF
+2398 
-2408 QNCSGLT
+2408 
-2415 SLDLSNF
+2415 
-2422 NTSKVTDM
+2422 TDM
-2430 SYMFY
+2430 SYMFDSCS
-2435 NCTKLKSLQLSN
+2435 NLKSLQHSN
-2447 KFKTP
+2447 KFKIP
-2452 TSNISNMFT
+2452 TSNNT
-2461 NTPTIKSII
+2461 NIFANTTSLNSLIL
-2470 IVDSEPLAS
+2470 VDNEPLAS

-2487 LTGKTFYVPNKVAET
+2487 LTGKTIYVPNKSAEA

-2509 GDFTADRIQPILELV
+2509 GDFSGDRIQPILELV

-2606 IDTASYMITEW
+2606 VDTAAYMITEW
-2617 TIPSANTTIKL
+2617 TIPSVNTTIKL

-2641 GDGSAE
+2641 GDGTE
-2647 QTVTTAF
+2647 VETVTTAF
-2654 PTHIYAEAGTY
+2654 PTHTYTAAGTY
-2665 EIKVRGNCP
+2665 EIKVWGTCP
-2674 EWGYASS
+2674 RWGYASS
-2681 STVSTTSDY
+2681 STVSTTSNY
-2690 YTYTQYLTKV
+2690 YTYTQCLTKV
-2700 KQFGELNA
+2700 KQLGELSA
-2708 TRYGFARC
+2708 VQYGFAQC
-2716 TSLTEVS
+2716 KNLTEVS
-2723 GENLVTSKTFEK
+2723 GDNLVTSKTFEN
-2735 VTSME
+2735 VTDMS

-2763 SMSRMFDGCSRLTNL
+2763 SMSRMFDGCSSLTNL
-2778 DVSGFDTSQVTS
+2778 DVSGFDTSKVTS

-2826 LTNLDVSRFDT
+2826 LTNLDVSNFDT
-2837 SSVTYMG
+2837 SNVTYMG
-2844 LMFAD
+2844 LMFAN
-2849 CSSLTNLDVSRFD
+2849 CSSLTNLDVSRFE

-2909 VSGFD
+2909 VSNFD
-2914 TSNVTSMQSMFRDCS
+2914 TSNVTYMESMFRNCS

-2941 SQVTDMISMF
+2941 SQVTNMISMF
-2951 DGCSSLTNLDVSRFD
+2951 DGCSSLTNLDVSGFD
-2966 TSNVTSMSGM
+2966 TSKVTEMSLMFAGCSSLTNLDVSGFDTSKVTSMNGM

-2981 SLTSLDVSRFNTSK
+2981 SLTNIDVSSFNTSN
-2995 VTDMYVM
+2995 VTEMMSIFYD
-3002 FSGCSNL
+3002 CTNL
-3009 KTLQLSNKYAIPTSN
+3009 KSLQLSNKFKIPTSN
-3024 ATNMFTNTTNLN
+3024 ISNMFTNTPTIK
-3036 SIILVD
+3036 SIIIVD
-3042 NIPLANQFTN
+3042 SEPLASQFTP
-3052 VKDQL
+3052 VVSQL
-3057 NGKKIYVPNKVAET
+3057 DGKTIYVPNKSAEAA
-3071 TYEESWSGDF
+3071 YEEAWSGDF
-3081 TADRIQPILELVGKE
+3081 SGDRIKPILELLGKE

-3103 NTYTDAGYTVAGF
+3103 ETYTDAGYTVAGF

-3129 NVTTSGE
+3129 NVTTSGD

-3152 RTHNN
+3152 RTYNN
-3157 GTGTVTEEIMKATR
+3157 GTETVTEEVMRETR
-3171 TVEVIDTA
+3171 TVDVVDTA

-3187 VSGDAGLTI
+3187 VSGDVGLTI
-3196 KLPAQGIGLNI
+3196 TLPVSGAGLNI
-3207 TVDWGDGSDTET
+3207 TVDWGDGTTKETITTE
-3219 FTTAFPTHTYATA
+3219 FPTHTYAIA
-3232 GTYEIKVWGTCPEWG
+3232 GVYEISVLGNCPVWGYLNAGKISNEN
-3247 YSSRTAVKTTS
+3247 YN
-3258 DYYTYTQY
+3258 TYMKY

-3275 LNAIR
+3275 LNAKQ
-3280 YGFAQCENLVEVSG
+3280 YGFTYCENLTEVKG
-3294 ENLVTSKTFEK
+3294 ATTK
-3305 TTSMAYMF
+3305 TTQNLERLEYMF
-3313 YQCSSITNLDVSN
+3313 NSCTSLTSVDLTNFKTESIESFRGMFLGCKVLANLNISDVRTNSAKYMDRMFESCESLSSIDLSN
-3326 FDTSKATTMSY
+3326 FITDNVSIMSR
-3337 MFFGCSNLTKLD
+3337 MFVKCKNISTLDLSSFNTGNVEKMSAMFDSCTELNEIKFGN
-3349 VSNFDTSKV
+3349 NFNTNKV
-3358 TTMSYMFFGCS
+3358 TAMNNMFS
-3369 NLTKL
+3369 
-3374 DVSNFDTSKV
+3374 
-3384 TIMSYM
+3384 
-3390 FGGCR
+3390 GCR
-3395 NLKSLDVSDFDVSN
+3395 KLTILDLTSFD
-3409 VSTMECMFAACSNLI
+3409 
-3424 SLDVSNFNTS
+3424 TS
-3434 NVTNMGL
+3434 NVTNM
-3441 MFSSCRNLTSLDLSN
+3441 RN
-3456 FDTSN
+3456 
-3461 VINMTKM
+3461 M
-3468 FNGCA
+3468 FNSCVA
-3473 NLKELNLN
+3473 LKNLN
-3481 NFNTLNV
+3481 V
-3488 TKMSSMFR
+3488 
-3496 DCGSLTSLNV
+3496 
-3506 SSFDT
+3506 
-3511 SKVTDMSEMFYNCS
+3511 
-3525 SLTSLD
+3525 
-3531 ISKFDTSKVTDMSR
+3531 
-3545 MFRDCRNLTSLD
+3545 
-3557 VSNFDTSNVKS
+3557 
-3568 TSYMFDSCTNLKS
+3568 
-3581 LQLSNKFKIPT
+3581 
-3592 SKNTDIFAN
+3592 
-3601 TTSLNSLI
+3601 
-3609 LVDTE
+3609 
-3614 PLASQFTSVKSQIT
+3614 
-3628 GKTIYVPNKVAETA
+3628 
-3642 YETAWASDFTADR
+3642 
-3655 IRPILELVG
+3655 
-3664 KENITLNVGN
+3664 
-3674 TYTDA
+3674 
-3679 GYTVAGFDKTNSGDY
+3679 
-3694 TVYGY
+3694 
-3699 NVTTSGEVNTA
+3699 
-3710 VAGKYTIEYILT
+3710 
-3722 RTHNNGTGTVTEE
+3722 
-3735 IMKAT
+3735 
-3740 RTVEVIDTASYMITE
+3740 
-3755 WNVSGDAGLTIKLPV
+3755 
-3770 QGTGLNITVDWG
+3770 
-3782 DGTESEAI
+3782 
-3790 TTAFPTH
+3790 
-3797 TYDTAGTYEIKVLG
+3797 
-3811 TCPEWG
+3811 
-3817 YASLGSVSTTSNS
+3817 
-3830 NYYTYTQYLTKV
+3830 
-3842 KQFGELGAQQYGF
+3842 
-3855 AQCKNL
+3855 
-3861 TEVSGDN
+3861 
-3868 LVTSK
+3868 
-3873 TFENVTDMSY
+3873 
-3883 MFYYCSNLT
+3883 
-3892 SLDVSGFDTSKVTNM
+3892 
-3907 SSMFRNCSNLT
+3907 
-3918 SLDVSK
+3918 
-3924 FNTSNVTSMLYM
+3924 
-3936 FCGCSNLTSLDLT
+3936 T

-3957 DMSGM
+3957 D
-3962 FYNCSKLMSLDVSG
+3962 F
-3976 FDTSKVTDMSS
+3976 SS
-3987 MFYYCSNLTSLDV
+3987 MFYNMLNIETLD
-4000 SKFNTSNVTDMSRM
+4000 
-4014 FYYCSNLTSLDVSG
+4014 
-4028 FDTSKVTTM
+4028 
-4037 AWMFYN
+4037 
-4043 CSNLTSL
+4043 
-4050 DVSGF
+4050 
-4055 DTAKVTNMRY
+4055 
-4065 MFGKCSNLTSLDVSG
+4065 
-4080 FDTSKVTDMSVMFYN
+4080 
-4095 CTGLISLDLTNFD
+4095 ISNFD
-4108 TLNVTTM
+4108 TRSGDTLN
-4115 SDMFSNC
+4115 MF
-4122 SNLTSLDVSGFD
+4122 VHA
-4134 TSKVTNM
+4134 
-4141 QKMFLNCSKL
+4141 SKL
-4151 KSLQL
+4151 KSIQIGENFVVPEATTEVFQNCGSL
-4156 TNKFKIPSSGITDMF
+4156 TAIITTSETPVENQFKGMLPSTA
-4171 TNTTNLTSII
+4171 TL
-4181 LVDSTPLAGQFT
+4181 
-4193 NIKSQLDGK
+4193 
-4202 KFYVPNK
+4202 YVPNGS
-4209 VAETAYEESWSG
+4209 EDAYKTTLSG
-4221 DFTADRIQPILE
+4221 DTVEDKIKPLLG
-4233 LVGKENITL
+4233 LVGNDEENV

-4409 TAKTVTATVSNAV
+4409 TEKTVTATVSNAV

-4460 ALNTE
+4460 AVNTE
-4465 KKWYIQVTVVDMQVI
+4465 KKWYIQVTVIDMQVI

-4515 GGTDWSTVKDSFAL
+4515 GGTDWSTVKDSLAL

-4597 AYQYKIGTNGSW
+4597 AYQYKIGANGSW
-4609 IDKVTSPVILQNNM
+4609 IDQVTSPVILQNNM

-4650 DKTVPSI
+4650 DKTAPSI

-4748 YTVESN
+4748 YTVENN

-4792 TSEDEIVWEQYK
+4792 TSEDEIVWEQYE

-4834 VGK
+4834 VGE

>member
-61 SGILVKKSLTQ
+61 SGMLVKKSLTQ

-91 LTIKEVDENKSQEMA
+91 LTIKEVDENKSQEIA

-264 TTTYTIPT
+264 TATYTIPT

-328 KNIEGTKIGIVESDE
+328 KNIEGTKIGIVESNE

-560 ADVKLEWEIKKLDR
+560 EDIKLEWEIKKLDR
-574 TLTIEKSVELE
+574 TLTIEELGE
-585 QGKTT
+585 LKPGNTKTV
-590 ILTYKYDGENA
+590 TYRYDGENA

-685 PVQGTGLNI
+685 PVQGTGLNV

-699 DGTAEQTVTTSFPT
+699 DGSAEQTVTTAFPT

-726 WGTCPKWGYA
+726 WGTCPEWGYSSKWSISTSSNYYTYTQYLTKVKQFGELGAQQYGFAQCKNLTEVSGDNLVTSKTFENVTYMSYMFYNCSNLTSLDVSRFDTSKVTNMSGMFSYCSNLTSLDVSGFDTSNVTTMSWMFGNCSNLTSLDVSGFDTSKVTTMSSMFCNCSNLTSLDVSGFDTSKVTTMAAMFRDCSNLTSLDVSKFNTSKVTEMGGMFQNCSGLTSLDVSKFNTSNVTDMPSMFDGCSSLTNLDVSKFNTSNVTNMLNMFYSCSGLTSLDVSGFDTSKVTTMTHMFGNCSNLTSLDVSGFDTSKVTNMSYMFYNCSNLTSLDVSGFDTSKVTNMSYMFYNCSNLTSLDVSEFDTSKVTNMQKMFLNCSKLKSLQLSNKFKIPTSSISNMFTNTPTLKSIIIVDSEPLASQFTSVKDQLAGKTIYVPNKIAEATYETAWASDFTADKIKPILELVGDENVTIKTGDNYTDAGYTVAGFNKANSGDYTVYGYNVTTSGEVNTAVGGKYKIEYILTRTYDNAGVAQTDTLMSVERTVTVEVNEKAKMITEWNVSGDAGLTIKLPVEGTGLNITVDWGDGSAEQTVTTSFPTHTYATAGIYEIKVWGRCPNWGYA

-762 LGAKQYGFSLCKNL
+762 LSATQYGFAKCKNL
-776 TEVSGD
+776 TEVSGE

-792 VTDMSDMFSDCSNLT
+792 VTDMSC
-807 SLDVSSFD
+807 
-815 TSKVTNMSMM
+815 
-825 FSYCSK
+825 
-831 LTSLDLSGFDTSK
+831 
-844 VTNMSSMFFYCSN
+844 
-857 LTSLDVSRFD
+857 
-867 TSKVTNMSS
+867 
-876 MFYNCGNLTSL
+876 MFY
-887 DVSGF
+887 
-892 DTSEVISMSNMFN
+892 
-905 NCTNLTSL
+905 
-913 DVSKFNTSNVTK
+913 
-925 MLGMFNYCRNL
+925 
-936 TSLDVSG
+936 
-943 FDTSKVIN
+943 
-951 MSEMFNYCSK
+951 YCSK

-976 DMSRMFYNCS
+976 DMS
-986 SLTSL
+986 
-991 DASNFNTSN
+991 
-1000 VTIMEWM
+1000 
-1007 FSYCSNLTSLDLS
+1007 
-1020 GFDTSKVTIIEGM
+1020 
-1033 FRNCSN
+1033 
-1039 LTSLDLSGF
+1039 
-1048 DTSEVISM
+1048 
-1056 SNMFSYCSNLTSL
+1056 
-1069 DVSKFDTSKVTDM
+1069 
-1082 SYMFY
+1082 YMFY
-1087 NCSNL
+1087 
-1092 TSLDVSGFDT
+1092 
-1102 SKVTNMPGMF
+1102 
-1112 SYCSNLTSL
+1112 YCSNLTSL
-1121 DVSGFDTSKVTII
+1121 DVSGFDTSKVIYMGYMF
-1134 EGMFRNCSNLTS
+1134 EGCYELTNL
-1146 LDLSNFD
+1146 D
-1153 TSKVTNMQN
+1153 V
-1162 MFLNCSKL
+1162 
-1170 KSLQLSNKFAIPT
+1170 NKF
-1183 SNNTYIFTNTP
+1183 N
-1194 NLTSIILVDSTPL
+1194 
-1207 ASQFTNIK
+1207 
-1215 SQLDGKT
+1215 
-1222 FYVPS
+1222 
-1227 KVAETAYE
+1227 
-1235 TSWVADF
+1235 
-1242 TADRIH
+1242 
-1248 PILELVGDEN
+1248 
-1258 VTIKAGETYT
+1258 
-1268 DAGYTVAG
+1268 
-1276 FDKTNSGDY
+1276 
-1285 TVYGYNVTTSGE
+1285 
-1297 VNTAIAGTY
+1297 
-1306 KIDYTIT
+1306 
-1313 RTYTNAG
+1313 
-1320 VAQTDTLM
+1320 
-1328 SVERTV
+1328 
-1334 TVEVNEKAKMI
+1334 
-1345 TEWTIPSAN
+1345 
-1354 TTIKLP
+1354 
-1360 VQGTGLNI
+1360 
-1368 TVEWGDGSSEQT
+1368 
-1380 VTTKFPTHTYA
+1380 
-1391 TAGTYEIKVW
+1391 
-1401 GTCPMWGYA
+1401 
-1410 SEWSIST
+1410 
-1417 SSNYYTY
+1417 
-1424 TKYLTKVKQFGELSA
+1424 
-1439 TLYGFAQCNKLTE
+1439 
-1452 VSGDNLVTEKT
+1452 
-1463 FKNVTNMSY
+1463 
-1472 MFYYCNKLTALDV
+1472 
-1485 SGFNTLN
+1485 
-1492 VTNMSNMFCYCS
+1492 
-1504 NLTALDVSAFNTSNV
+1504 
-1519 TNMSNMFSDCTRL
+1519 
-1532 TSLNLMQ
+1532 
-1539 FDTSKVTNMV
+1539 TSKVTNMV
-1549 FMFDGCS
+1549 RMFSGCRKLTKLDVSNFNTSKVTNMISMFS
-1556 SLTSLD
+1556 SCSQLTNLD
-1562 LSGFDT
+1562 VSGFDT
-1568 SKVTDMSYM
+1568 SNVTSMYDMFGKCSGLTSLDVNNFNTLKVTDMSNMFSNCIRLTNLNLNNFDTSNVTDMSYM
-1577 FGACIRLTNLD
+1577 FSSCEGLTNL
-1588 VSKLD
+1588 SISSFN
-1593 TSKVTNMK
+1593 TSKVKDMES
-1601 GMFSAC
+1601 MFSNC
-1607 RILTSLEISNFDT
+1607 SSLT
-1620 SSVENMSY
+1620 
-1628 MFYGCSNLITLDLS
+1628 TLDAS
-1642 AFNTSNV
+1642 SFDTSNV
-1649 TNMSNMFSD
+1649 TNMYCMFSE
-1658 CTRLTSLNLM
+1658 CSKLTSLNVNK
-1668 QFDTSKVTNMV
+1668 FSTSKVRNMYH
-1679 FMFDGC
+1679 MFYNC
-1685 SSLTSLDL
+1685 KKLTSLNV
-1693 SGFNT
+1693 SNFNT
-1698 SQVKNMSN
+1698 SSVTNMEG
-1706 MFCDCSSLT
+1706 MFGNCSSLT
-1715 SLNVSNFDTSNVTN
+1715 SLNVSNFNTSSVTTMKSMFENCSKLTNLDVSNFDTSKVTNMFSMFVYCGRLTTLDLSKFNTSNVTD
-1729 MSTMFYNCSSLT
+1729 M
-1741 SLNVTGFN
+1741 
-1749 TSKIT
+1749 T
-1754 NMYQMF
+1754 NMF

-1765 LTTLDLST
+1765 LTSLNVSN
-1773 FDTSNVTTMYR
+1773 FDTSKVTSMDV
-1784 MFYSCSS
+1784 MFY
-1791 LTNLGVSNFNTSNVT
+1791 
-1806 NMYEMF
+1806 
-1812 CSCSDLVILDIGAF
+1812 
-1826 DTSNVTDMGY
+1826 
-1836 MFSNCSGLTS
+1836 NCSKLTS
-1846 LDLSN
+1846 LDVSN
-1851 FNTSSVTDMR
+1851 FDTSKITSMHDMFNR
-1861 YMFEKCGNLKSL
+1861 CGGLKSL
-1873 QLSNKF
+1873 QLSSKF
-1879 KIPTSRNANMFTNT
+1879 KIFTGSSSGIFNNTTSLN
-1893 PSLKSI
+1893 SL
-1899 ILIDTE
+1899 ILVDSE

-1911 TPVKSQLT
+1911 TPVVSQLT
-1919 GKTFYVPSKS
+1919 GKTIYVPSKS

-1934 ETSWVA
+1934 EESWSG

-1950 LELVGDEN
+1950 LELVGKEN
-1958 VTIKAGE
+1958 ITLNVGE

-1991 VTTSGEVNTAVA
+1991 VTTSGEVNTAVV

-2016 KVGILNKLAE
+2016 NNGTEIVTEE
-2026 VMRVTRTVTVE
+2026 VMRETRTIE
-2037 VNEKAKMITEWT
+2037 VINTASQMITEWT
-2049 IPAAN
+2049 IPAN
-2054 TTIKLPVQGTGLKIT
+2054 TTIKLPVQGTGLNVR
-2069 VDWGDGT
+2069 VDWGDGSG
-2076 AEQTVTTA
+2076 AETITTA
-2084 FPTHIYATAG
+2084 FPTHTYTTAG
-2094 TYEIKVWGTCPHWG
+2094 TYEIKVWGTCPEWG
-2108 DASSSTV
+2108 NCSELTV
-2115 STTSNYY
+2115 STTSFYY

-2134 GELGARQYGFAQ
+2134 GELEATRYGFLR
-2146 CKNLT
+2146 CINLT
-2151 EVSGNNLVTSK
+2151 EVTGATVNSTSKVTSMRDMFAFCSNLQNVDFTNFNTSNVTSLIQMFWGCQK
-2162 TFENVTDMADMFYNC
+2162 LISIDLSDFDTRKVTDMSGVFGECYSLQEINLSSFDTSEVTSMRAMFQRCYVLKNIDIQKFDVRKVQIFDHMFYDCRAVEELDVSGFVTTSAISMKQMFTKCAKIKQLNISNFDTKNVTNMQWMFRECKLLETIDLSNFNTEKVTDMAQMFYSCTSIKEINIDNFDTQNVTDMSWMFGSCSKLTSLNLSGFDTSNVTTMSGMFSNCSNLTSLDLSGFDTSKVTMMLSMFYNCSNLTSLDLSGFNTSNVTNTSYMFYNC

-2190 SKVTNMSAMF
+2190 SKA
-2200 YSCSN
+2200 
-2205 LTSLDVSGFDTSNV
+2205 
-2219 TTMSSMFGSC
+2219 
-2229 RNLTSLNVS
+2229 
-2238 GFDTSNVTTM
+2238 
-2248 GGMFDRCRN
+2248 
-2257 LTSLNVSG
+2257 
-2265 FDTSNV
+2265 
-2271 TDMSGM
+2271 
-2277 FQSCSG
+2277 
-2283 LTSLDVS
+2283 
-2290 GFDTSNVTTMGG
+2290 
-2302 MFSTCR
+2302 
-2308 NLTSLNVS
+2308 
-2316 GFDTSKVTNMSGM
+2316 
-2329 FSDCSKLTSL
+2329 
-2339 DVSGFDT
+2339 
-2346 AKVTKM
+2346 
-2352 SSMFNRC
+2352 
-2359 SNLTSLDV
+2359 
-2367 SEFDTAKVTDMS
+2367 
-2379 LMFYYC
+2379 
-2385 SNLTSLDVSGFDT
+2385 
-2398 SNVRSMYSMF
+2398 
-2408 QNCSGLT
+2408 
-2415 SLDLSNF
+2415 
-2422 NTSKVTDM
+2422 TDM
-2430 SYMFY
+2430 SYMFDSCS
-2435 NCTKLKSLQLSN
+2435 NLKSLQHSN
-2447 KFKTP
+2447 KFKIP
-2452 TSNISNMFT
+2452 TSNNT
-2461 NTPTIKSII
+2461 NIFANTTSLNSLIL
-2470 IVDSEPLAS
+2470 VDNEPLAS

-2487 LTGKTFYVPNKVAET
+2487 LTGKTIYVPNKSAEA

-2509 GDFTADRIQPILELV
+2509 GDFSGDRIQPILELV

-2606 IDTASYMITEW
+2606 VDTAAYMITEW
-2617 TIPSANTTIKL
+2617 TIPSVNTTIKL

-2641 GDGSAE
+2641 GDGTE
-2647 QTVTTAF
+2647 VETVTTAF
-2654 PTHIYAEAGTY
+2654 PTHTYTAAGTY
-2665 EIKVRGNCP
+2665 EIKVWGTCP
-2674 EWGYASS
+2674 RWGYASS
-2681 STVSTTSDY
+2681 STVSTTSNY
-2690 YTYTQYLTKV
+2690 YTYTQCLTKV
-2700 KQFGELNA
+2700 KQLGELSA
-2708 TRYGFARC
+2708 VQYGFAQC
-2716 TSLTEVS
+2716 KNLTEVS
-2723 GENLVTSKTFEK
+2723 GDNLVTSKTFEN
-2735 VTSME
+2735 VTDMS

-2763 SMSRMFDGCSRLTNL
+2763 SMSRMFDGCSSLTNL
-2778 DVSGFDTSQVTS
+2778 DVSGFDTSKVTS

-2826 LTNLDVSRFDT
+2826 LTNLDVSNFDT
-2837 SSVTYMG
+2837 SNVTYMG
-2844 LMFAD
+2844 LMFAN
-2849 CSSLTNLDVSRFD
+2849 CSSLTNLDVSRFE

-2909 VSGFD
+2909 VSNFD
-2914 TSNVTSMQSMFRDCS
+2914 TSNVTYMESMFRNCS

-2941 SQVTDMISMF
+2941 SQVTNMISMF
-2951 DGCSSLTNLDVSRFD
+2951 DGCSSLTNLDVSGFD
-2966 TSNVTSMSGM
+2966 TSKVTEMSLMFAGCSSLTNLDVSGFDTSKVTSMNGM

-2981 SLTSLDVSRFNTSK
+2981 SLTNIDVSSFNTSN
-2995 VTDMYVM
+2995 VTEMMSIFYD
-3002 FSGCSNL
+3002 CTNL
-3009 KTLQLSNKYAIPTSN
+3009 KSLQLSNKFKIPTSN
-3024 ATNMFTNTTNLN
+3024 ISNMFTNTPTIK
-3036 SIILVD
+3036 SIIIVD
-3042 NIPLANQFTN
+3042 SEPLASQFTP
-3052 VKDQL
+3052 VVSQL
-3057 NGKKIYVPNKVAET
+3057 DGKTIYVPNKSAEAA
-3071 TYEESWSGDF
+3071 YEEAWSGDF
-3081 TADRIQPILELVGKE
+3081 SGDRIKPILELLGKE

-3103 NTYTDAGYTVAGF
+3103 ETYTDAGYTVAGF

-3129 NVTTSGE
+3129 NVTTSGD

-3152 RTHNN
+3152 RTYNN
-3157 GTGTVTEEIMKATR
+3157 GTETVTEEVMRETR
-3171 TVEVIDTA
+3171 TVDVVDTA

-3187 VSGDAGLTI
+3187 VSGDVGLTI
-3196 KLPAQGIGLNI
+3196 TLPVSGAGLNI
-3207 TVDWGDGSDTET
+3207 TVDWGDGTTKETITTE
-3219 FTTAFPTHTYATA
+3219 FPTHTYAIA
-3232 GTYEIKVWGTCPEWG
+3232 GVYEISVLGNCPVWGYLNAGKISNEN
-3247 YSSRTAVKTTS
+3247 YN
-3258 DYYTYTQY
+3258 TYMKY

-3275 LNAIR
+3275 LNAKQ
-3280 YGFAQCENLVEVSG
+3280 YGFTYCENLTEVKG
-3294 ENLVTSKTFEK
+3294 ATTK
-3305 TTSMAYMF
+3305 TTQNLERLEYMF
-3313 YQCSSITNLDVSN
+3313 NSCTSLTSVDLTNFKTESIESFRGMFLGCKVLANLNISDVRTNSAKYMDRMFESCESLSSIDLSN
-3326 FDTSKATTMSY
+3326 FITDNVSIMSR
-3337 MFFGCSNLTKLD
+3337 MFVKCKNISTLDLSSFNTGNVEKMSAMFDSCTELNEIKFGN
-3349 VSNFDTSKV
+3349 NFNTNKV
-3358 TTMSYMFFGCS
+3358 TAMNNMFS
-3369 NLTKL
+3369 
-3374 DVSNFDTSKV
+3374 
-3384 TIMSYM
+3384 
-3390 FGGCR
+3390 GCR
-3395 NLKSLDVSDFDVSN
+3395 KLTILDLTSFD
-3409 VSTMECMFAACSNLI
+3409 
-3424 SLDVSNFNTS
+3424 TS
-3434 NVTNMGL
+3434 NVTNM
-3441 MFSSCRNLTSLDLSN
+3441 RN
-3456 FDTSN
+3456 
-3461 VINMTKM
+3461 M
-3468 FNGCA
+3468 FNSCVA
-3473 NLKELNLN
+3473 LKNLN
-3481 NFNTLNV
+3481 V
-3488 TKMSSMFR
+3488 
-3496 DCGSLTSLNV
+3496 
-3506 SSFDT
+3506 
-3511 SKVTDMSEMFYNCS
+3511 
-3525 SLTSLD
+3525 
-3531 ISKFDTSKVTDMSR
+3531 
-3545 MFRDCRNLTSLD
+3545 
-3557 VSNFDTSNVKS
+3557 
-3568 TSYMFDSCTNLKS
+3568 
-3581 LQLSNKFKIPT
+3581 
-3592 SKNTDIFAN
+3592 
-3601 TTSLNSLI
+3601 
-3609 LVDTE
+3609 
-3614 PLASQFTSVKSQIT
+3614 
-3628 GKTIYVPNKVAETA
+3628 
-3642 YETAWASDFTADR
+3642 
-3655 IRPILELVG
+3655 
-3664 KENITLNVGN
+3664 
-3674 TYTDA
+3674 
-3679 GYTVAGFDKTNSGDY
+3679 
-3694 TVYGY
+3694 
-3699 NVTTSGEVNTA
+3699 
-3710 VAGKYTIEYILT
+3710 
-3722 RTHNNGTGTVTEE
+3722 
-3735 IMKAT
+3735 
-3740 RTVEVIDTASYMITE
+3740 
-3755 WNVSGDAGLTIKLPV
+3755 
-3770 QGTGLNITVDWG
+3770 
-3782 DGTESEAI
+3782 
-3790 TTAFPTH
+3790 
-3797 TYDTAGTYEIKVLG
+3797 
-3811 TCPEWG
+3811 
-3817 YASLGSVSTTSNS
+3817 
-3830 NYYTYTQYLTKV
+3830 
-3842 KQFGELGAQQYGF
+3842 
-3855 AQCKNL
+3855 
-3861 TEVSGDN
+3861 
-3868 LVTSK
+3868 
-3873 TFENVTDMSY
+3873 
-3883 MFYYCSNLT
+3883 
-3892 SLDVSGFDTSKVTNM
+3892 
-3907 SSMFRNCSNLT
+3907 
-3918 SLDVSK
+3918 
-3924 FNTSNVTSMLYM
+3924 
-3936 FCGCSNLTSLDLT
+3936 T

-3957 DMSGM
+3957 D
-3962 FYNCSKLMSLDVSG
+3962 F
-3976 FDTSKVTDMSS
+3976 SS
-3987 MFYYCSNLTSLDV
+3987 MFYNMLNIETLD
-4000 SKFNTSNVTDMSRM
+4000 
-4014 FYYCSNLTSLDVSG
+4014 
-4028 FDTSKVTTM
+4028 
-4037 AWMFYN
+4037 
-4043 CSNLTSL
+4043 
-4050 DVSGF
+4050 
-4055 DTAKVTNMRY
+4055 
-4065 MFGKCSNLTSLDVSG
+4065 
-4080 FDTSKVTDMSVMFYN
+4080 
-4095 CTGLISLDLTNFD
+4095 ISNFD
-4108 TLNVTTM
+4108 TRSGDTLN
-4115 SDMFSNC
+4115 MF
-4122 SNLTSLDVSGFD
+4122 VHA
-4134 TSKVTNM
+4134 
-4141 QKMFLNCSKL
+4141 SKL
-4151 KSLQL
+4151 KSIQIGENFVVPEATTEVFQNCGSL
-4156 TNKFKIPSSGITDMF
+4156 TAIITTSETPVENQFKGMLPSTA
-4171 TNTTNLTSII
+4171 TL
-4181 LVDSTPLAGQFT
+4181 
-4193 NIKSQLDGK
+4193 
-4202 KFYVPNK
+4202 YVPNGS
-4209 VAETAYEESWSG
+4209 EDAYKTTLSG
-4221 DFTADRIQPILE
+4221 DTVEDKIKPLLG
-4233 LVGKENITL
+4233 LVGNDEENV

-4409 TAKTVTATVSNAV
+4409 TEKTVTATVSNAV

-4460 ALNTE
+4460 AVNTE
-4465 KKWYIQVTVVDMQVI
+4465 KKWYIQVTVIDMQVI

-4515 GGTDWSTVKDSFAL
+4515 GGTDWSTVKDSLAL

-4597 AYQYKIGTNGSW
+4597 AYQYKIGANGSW
-4609 IDKVTSPVILQNNM
+4609 IDQVTSPVILQNNM

-4650 DKTVPSI
+4650 DKTAPSI

-4748 YTVESN
+4748 YTVENN

-4792 TSEDEIVWEQYK
+4792 TSEDEIVWEQYE

-4834 VGK
+4834 VGE

>member
-1 MKKKAII
+1 MKNKAII
-8 LTIITIIAIGIIT
+8 TSLIIIMVGIIALGIGWHKIFDASAT
-21 LGVCWRNKNVKENS
+21 KP
-35 NLISCGNHIDE
+35 NLIECKGHIDKNQ
-46 DQNMLCD
+46 DMSCD
-53 NCGVDLSK
+53 ICGAILSGESDTK
-61 SGILVKKSLTQ
+61 YKTVKNTLESGTTIEVKGDMPSNAVLTT
-72 NINEKQKVEIEGN
+72 KEI
-85 MPAQSE
+85 
-91 LTIKEVDENKSQEMA
+91 TKEVATNIAKRYIPLDDDKVLYAYDISMVLKNK
-106 QKIYKDSKVIASY
+106 
-119 EIGINNKNQKY
+119 KY
-130 QPEKQGEKVIVKISG
+130 QPEN
-145 LELEEDKTYVILH
+145 Y
-158 MEDNNKKYEKINI
+158 
-171 KKIGKDTVEFKARS
+171 GKDVNITLTNLEIEDQKDVAVMHIIDNKSYEIMKLDELTKNKVSFKTTS
-185 FSTYILVEINE
+185 FSTYIVLKVATYN
-196 YFVTFEGNGNF
+196 VTFTGTGNF
-207 KVKTNAGV
+207 EVQTLRGNKITNSTELVSGTKFTFVVTPKAGYGISGITTSNGTITTNGDVLRKTAIIDNITQATTITVTTVAAPVVTKQPVTVKVN
-215 EVESGEQLLISDF
+215 SGETAIY
-228 SNFTVEPED
+228 TVTAQ
-237 GYVVYG
+237 
-243 EIELIDKNGKITILD
+243 NA
-258 KKVSNL
+258 
-264 TTTYTIPT
+264 TTY
-272 IEGSSRVKIRT
+272 E
-283 TFAPK
+283 
-288 ITEQPKITKAVPG
+288 
-301 EPVSFTVKSQYT
+301 
-313 QRYQWQ
+313 WQ
-319 YKEPGINIW
+319 YRTNENDYW
-328 KNIEGTKIGIVESDE
+328 KSASEIGTTNSGT
-343 KQSKLIITNVTKAN
+343 LTITNVTDAIN
-357 TAFEY
+357 GY
-362 RCLLIN
+362 SIRCMLSN
-368 NGCNTE
+368 DSFDNGYE
-374 ETAVKTNPVM
+374 VKTDM
-384 AIYTTTS
+384 A
-391 ELDVKYTGEV
+391 
-401 LEDITGKILISGDLE
+401 
-416 YGATLIVDT
+416 
-425 SEIKP
+425 
-430 TDCNLTYK
+430 
-438 WYSNSIASTE
+438 
-448 NGTQI
+448 
-453 KTGTNTYQITKAEI
+453 
-467 GKYIYVEVVATKDG
+467 YV
-481 YNERTIK
+481 
-488 AITYDTVGKMIIQK
+488 
-502 PKVSG
+502 
-507 EYIYTGTEQT
+507 
-517 VQLENYNTAT
+517 
-527 MTASNITR
+527 
-535 INSGKQVVTVSL
+535 
-547 KDSSIYSWEDQTT
+547 
-560 ADVKLEWEIKKLDR
+560 
-574 TLTIEKSVELE
+574 
-585 QGKTT
+585 
-590 ILTYKYDGENA
+590 ILTE
-601 DVYVKNDNETVISVT
+601 
-616 NTSTTNGG
+616 G
-624 TLTIVGKEIGKANI
+624 TLQMPVAIDEPIKEESK
-638 TINVKE
+638 
-644 TTNYGDV
+644 
-651 NASIEC
+651 
-657 QVVKAQADTAAYM
+657 M
-670 ITEWTIPSAN
+670 ITEWTIPADN

-685 PVQGTGLNI
+685 PVAGTGLNVTVDWGDGSATETFTTDLPEHTYATAGTYEIKVWGICPKWGYAGVTSVTTTQNSDYYTYTQYLTKVKQFGELSATQYGFAYCKNLKEVFGENLVTNKTFEKMTSMQNMFANCSGLTNLDVSNFDTSNVTYMGDMFAYCSGLTSLDVSKFDTSNVTYMYGMFEGCSGLTSLDVSNFDTSKVTGMSRMFEGCSGLTSLDVSKFDTSNVTYMYGMFERCTGLTSLDVSKFDTSKVTDMSGMFKYCSGLTSLDVSNFDTSNVTDMRAMFYNCSGLTSLDVSKFDTSKVTYMQEMFRDCWGLTSLDVSKFDTSNVTNMRWMFDNCSGLTSLDVSKFDTSNVTYMEWMFYNCKGLTSLDVSKFDTSKVTSMKYMLRECSGLTNLNLSNFDTSKVTDMGGMFYRCSNLKSLQLSNKFKIPSSSNANMFANTTNLTSIILVDSTPLAGQFTNIKAQLDGKTFYVPSKVAETAYETSWSADFSGDRIQPILKLVGDENVTINAGDTYTDAGYTVAGFDTANSGDYTVYGYNVTTSGEVNTAVAGTYKIDYTLTRTYNNAGVAQTDTLMTVTRSITVKEVIKETSKMITEWNVSGDAGLTIKLPAQSSGDAALNI

-736 SEWSISTSSNY
+736 SDSIVITTRNSDY
-747 YTYTQYLTKVKQFGE
+747 YTYTQYLSKVKQFGE
-762 LGAKQYGFSLCKNL
+762 LGAQQYGFAQCKNL
-776 TEVSGD
+776 TEVSGE
-782 NLVTSKTFEN
+782 NLVTNRTFEK
-792 VTDMSDMFSDCSNLT
+792 TTSMAYMFSYSNLT
-807 SLDVSSFD
+807 SLDVSGFD
-815 TSKVTNMSMM
+815 TSKVTDMSYM
-825 FSYCSK
+825 FHNCMN

-844 VTNMSSMFFYCSN
+844 VTDMSY
-857 LTSLDVSRFD
+857 
-867 TSKVTNMSS
+867 
-876 MFYNCGNLTSL
+876 MFYNCI
-887 DVSGF
+887 
-892 DTSEVISMSNMFN
+892 E
-905 NCTNLTSL
+905 
-913 DVSKFNTSNVTK
+913 
-925 MLGMFNYCRNL
+925 
-936 TSLDVSG
+936 
-943 FDTSKVIN
+943 
-951 MSEMFNYCSK
+951 

-976 DMSRMFYNCS
+976 DMS
-986 SLTSL
+986 
-991 DASNFNTSN
+991 
-1000 VTIMEWM
+1000 
-1007 FSYCSNLTSLDLS
+1007 
-1020 GFDTSKVTIIEGM
+1020 G
-1033 FRNCSN
+1033 
-1039 LTSLDLSGF
+1039 
-1048 DTSEVISM
+1048 
-1056 SNMFSYCSNLTSL
+1056 
-1069 DVSKFDTSKVTDM
+1069 
-1082 SYMFY
+1082 MFY

-1102 SKVTNMPGMF
+1102 SKVTDMSGMF
-1112 SYCSNLTSL
+1112 S
-1121 DVSGFDTSKVTII
+1121 F
-1134 EGMFRNCSNLTS
+1134 
-1146 LDLSNFD
+1146 
-1153 TSKVTNMQN
+1153 
-1162 MFLNCSKL
+1162 
-1170 KSLQLSNKFAIPT
+1170 
-1183 SNNTYIFTNTP
+1183 
-1194 NLTSIILVDSTPL
+1194 
-1207 ASQFTNIK
+1207 
-1215 SQLDGKT
+1215 
-1222 FYVPS
+1222 
-1227 KVAETAYE
+1227 
-1235 TSWVADF
+1235 
-1242 TADRIH
+1242 
-1248 PILELVGDEN
+1248 
-1258 VTIKAGETYT
+1258 
-1268 DAGYTVAG
+1268 
-1276 FDKTNSGDY
+1276 
-1285 TVYGYNVTTSGE
+1285 
-1297 VNTAIAGTY
+1297 
-1306 KIDYTIT
+1306 
-1313 RTYTNAG
+1313 
-1320 VAQTDTLM
+1320 
-1328 SVERTV
+1328 
-1334 TVEVNEKAKMI
+1334 
-1345 TEWTIPSAN
+1345 
-1354 TTIKLP
+1354 
-1360 VQGTGLNI
+1360 
-1368 TVEWGDGSSEQT
+1368 
-1380 VTTKFPTHTYA
+1380 
-1391 TAGTYEIKVW
+1391 
-1401 GTCPMWGYA
+1401 
-1410 SEWSIST
+1410 
-1417 SSNYYTY
+1417 
-1424 TKYLTKVKQFGELSA
+1424 
-1439 TLYGFAQCNKLTE
+1439 
-1452 VSGDNLVTEKT
+1452 
-1463 FKNVTNMSY
+1463 
-1472 MFYYCNKLTALDV
+1472 
-1485 SGFNTLN
+1485 
-1492 VTNMSNMFCYCS
+1492 
-1504 NLTALDVSAFNTSNV
+1504 
-1519 TNMSNMFSDCTRL
+1519 
-1532 TSLNLMQ
+1532 
-1539 FDTSKVTNMV
+1539 
-1549 FMFDGCS
+1549 
-1556 SLTSLD
+1556 
-1562 LSGFDT
+1562 
-1568 SKVTDMSYM
+1568 
-1577 FGACIRLTNLD
+1577 
-1588 VSKLD
+1588 
-1593 TSKVTNMK
+1593 
-1601 GMFSAC
+1601 
-1607 RILTSLEISNFDT
+1607 
-1620 SSVENMSY
+1620 
-1628 MFYGCSNLITLDLS
+1628 
-1642 AFNTSNV
+1642 
-1649 TNMSNMFSD
+1649 
-1658 CTRLTSLNLM
+1658 
-1668 QFDTSKVTNMV
+1668 
-1679 FMFDGC
+1679 
-1685 SSLTSLDL
+1685 
-1693 SGFNT
+1693 
-1698 SQVKNMSN
+1698 
-1706 MFCDCSSLT
+1706 
-1715 SLNVSNFDTSNVTN
+1715 
-1729 MSTMFYNCSSLT
+1729 
-1741 SLNVTGFN
+1741 
-1749 TSKIT
+1749 
-1754 NMYQMF
+1754 
-1760 YGCSN
+1760 
-1765 LTTLDLST
+1765 
-1773 FDTSNVTTMYR
+1773 
-1784 MFYSCSS
+1784 
-1791 LTNLGVSNFNTSNVT
+1791 
-1806 NMYEMF
+1806 
-1812 CSCSDLVILDIGAF
+1812 
-1826 DTSNVTDMGY
+1826 
-1836 MFSNCSGLTS
+1836 
-1846 LDLSN
+1846 
-1851 FNTSSVTDMR
+1851 
-1861 YMFEKCGNLKSL
+1861 
-1873 QLSNKF
+1873 
-1879 KIPTSRNANMFTNT
+1879 
-1893 PSLKSI
+1893 
-1899 ILIDTE
+1899 
-1905 PLASQF
+1905 
-1911 TPVKSQLT
+1911 
-1919 GKTFYVPSKS
+1919 
-1929 AETAY
+1929 
-1934 ETSWVA
+1934 
-1940 DFTADRIQPI
+1940 
-1950 LELVGDEN
+1950 
-1958 VTIKAGE
+1958 
-1965 TYTDAG
+1965 
-1971 YTVAGFD
+1971 
-1978 KTNSGDYTVYGYN
+1978 
-1991 VTTSGEVNTAVA
+1991 
-2003 GKYTIEY
+2003 
-2010 ILTRTY
+2010 
-2016 KVGILNKLAE
+2016 
-2026 VMRVTRTVTVE
+2026 
-2037 VNEKAKMITEWT
+2037 
-2049 IPAAN
+2049 
-2054 TTIKLPVQGTGLKIT
+2054 
-2069 VDWGDGT
+2069 
-2076 AEQTVTTA
+2076 
-2084 FPTHIYATAG
+2084 
-2094 TYEIKVWGTCPHWG
+2094 
-2108 DASSSTV
+2108 
-2115 STTSNYY
+2115 
-2122 TYTQYLT
+2122 
-2129 KVKQF
+2129 
-2134 GELGARQYGFAQ
+2134 
-2146 CKNLT
+2146 
-2151 EVSGNNLVTSK
+2151 
-2162 TFENVTDMADMFYNC
+2162 
-2177 SNLTSLD
+2177 
-2184 VSGFDT
+2184 
-2190 SKVTNMSAMF
+2190 
-2200 YSCSN
+2200 CSN

-2219 TTMSSMFGSC
+2219 TNMSHMFSDC
-2229 RNLTSLNVS
+2229 SKLTSLDVSRFDTSNVTDMSYMFDRCSNLTSLNVS
-2238 GFDTSNVTTM
+2238 GFDTSNVSTM
-2248 GGMFDRCRN
+2248 LAMFQDCSG
-2257 LTSLNVSG
+2257 LTSLDVSG
-2265 FDTSNV
+2265 FDTAKV
-2271 TDMSGM
+2271 TNMSSM
-2277 FQSCSG
+2277 FSTCRN

-2290 GFDTSNVTTMGG
+2290 GFDTSNVTTMTG
-2302 MFSTCR
+2302 MFNS
-2308 NLTSLNVS
+2308 
-2316 GFDTSKVTNMSGM
+2316 
-2329 FSDCSKLTSL
+2329 CSNLTSL

-2346 AKVTKM
+2346 SKVTKM

-2398 SNVRSMYSMF
+2398 AKVTNMSSMF
-2408 QNCSGLT
+2408 
-2415 SLDLSNF
+2415 
-2422 NTSKVTDM
+2422 
-2430 SYMFY
+2430 SYC
-2435 NCTKLKSLQLSN
+2435 NKLRTLQLSN
-2447 KFKTP
+2447 KFKIP
-2452 TSNISNMFT
+2452 TSNNADIFT
-2461 NTPTIKSII
+2461 NTTNLNSII
-2470 IVDSEPLAS
+2470 IIDTEPLAS
-2479 QFTPVKSQ
+2479 QFTSVKNQ
-2487 LTGKTFYVPNKVAET
+2487 LAGKIIYVPNKEAEI
-2502 AYEESWS
+2502 AYEKSWS
-2509 GDFTADRIQPILELV
+2509 GDFSGDRVQPILELV
-2524 GDENVTIKA
+2524 GEEKITINKD
-2533 GETYTDAG
+2533 ETYTEAG
-2541 YTVAGFDK
+2541 ATVAGFTK
-2549 TNSGDYTV
+2549 ANSGDYTV
-2557 YGYNVTTSGE
+2557 YGYNLTSSGE
-2567 VNTAVAGKYT
+2567 VDTANAGTYK
-2577 IEYILT
+2577 IEYTLT
-2583 RTHNNGT
+2583 RTYENGT

-3103 NTYTDAGYTVAGF
+3103 NTYTDEGYTVAGF

-3679 GYTVAGFDKTNSGDY
+3679 GYTVAGF
-3694 TVYGY
+3694 
-3699 NVTTSGEVNTA
+3699 
-3710 VAGKYTIEYILT
+3710 
-3722 RTHNNGTGTVTEE
+3722 TE
-3735 IMKAT
+3735 
-3740 RTVEVIDTASYMITE
+3740 
-3755 WNVSGDAGLTIKLPV
+3755 
-3770 QGTGLNITVDWG
+3770 
-3782 DGTESEAI
+3782 
-3790 TTAFPTH
+3790 
-3797 TYDTAGTYEIKVLG
+3797 
-3811 TCPEWG
+3811 
-3817 YASLGSVSTTSNS
+3817 
-3830 NYYTYTQYLTKV
+3830 
-3842 KQFGELGAQQYGF
+3842 
-3855 AQCKNL
+3855 
-3861 TEVSGDN
+3861 
-3868 LVTSK
+3868 
-3873 TFENVTDMSY
+3873 
-3883 MFYYCSNLT
+3883 
-3892 SLDVSGFDTSKVTNM
+3892 
-3907 SSMFRNCSNLT
+3907 
-3918 SLDVSK
+3918 
-3924 FNTSNVTSMLYM
+3924 
-3936 FCGCSNLTSLDLT
+3936 
-3949 NFDTSKVT
+3949 
-3957 DMSGM
+3957 
-3962 FYNCSKLMSLDVSG
+3962 
-3976 FDTSKVTDMSS
+3976 
-3987 MFYYCSNLTSLDV
+3987 
-4000 SKFNTSNVTDMSRM
+4000 
-4014 FYYCSNLTSLDVSG
+4014 
-4028 FDTSKVTTM
+4028 
-4037 AWMFYN
+4037 
-4043 CSNLTSL
+4043 
-4050 DVSGF
+4050 
-4055 DTAKVTNMRY
+4055 
-4065 MFGKCSNLTSLDVSG
+4065 
-4080 FDTSKVTDMSVMFYN
+4080 
-4095 CTGLISLDLTNFD
+4095 
-4108 TLNVTTM
+4108 
-4115 SDMFSNC
+4115 
-4122 SNLTSLDVSGFD
+4122 
-4134 TSKVTNM
+4134 
-4141 QKMFLNCSKL
+4141 
-4151 KSLQL
+4151 
-4156 TNKFKIPSSGITDMF
+4156 
-4171 TNTTNLTSII
+4171 
-4181 LVDSTPLAGQFT
+4181 
-4193 NIKSQLDGK
+4193 
-4202 KFYVPNK
+4202 
-4209 VAETAYEESWSG
+4209 
-4221 DFTADRIQPILE
+4221 
-4233 LVGKENITL
+4233 
-4242 NVGETYTD
+4242 
-4250 AGYTVAGFTKADS
+4250 ADS

-4312 REITVMALPLTKPTL
+4312 REITVMALPLAKPTL

-4409 TAKTVTATVSNAV
+4409 TSKTVTATVSNAV

-4725 GHETIDVVKDIHA
+4725 GYETIDVVKDIHA

-4748 YTVESN
+4748 YTVENN